1 VVIIFLKEIH
11 HRGTEFTEIAQR
23 LEIFPIQSSAAGLAF
38 MDSLPLHQPYPWR
51 LFWWLLVAEVLAAL
65 AIIPIAKEML
75 GAVVVKLERPAIP
88 LPLLIL
94 IGAVQNLVLLAITLW
109 LGLKL
114 SRRLGLRM
122 PLLEAWVSEKPLPSP
137 QAERGGVRLGNPT
150 PSPSPL
156 AGRGAS
162 APKVRLAPILTSGLL
177 VGLVIGVIILSCLLL
192 LTPRLPNLPF
202 VIAARLPIW
211 KRLLACIYGGVY
223 EELFTRLFLLSVIAW
238 IVNRTW
244 RRPTPPLSNFAFW
257 FANIF
262 SAIAFGLGHLPSA
275 SLFMPIT
282 AIVVI
287 AALLLNGIAG
297 IAFGYLFRTR
307 GLEAAMIAHF
317 TADVVIYVVGAGFVK
332 Q

>member
-1 VVIIFLKEIH
+1 
-11 HRGTEFTEIAQR
+11 
-23 LEIFPIQSSAAGLAF
+23 
-38 MDSLPLHQPYPWR
+38 MNSLPLHQPYPWR
-51 LFWWLLVAEVLAAL
+51 LFWFLLVAEVLAAV
-65 AIIPIAKEML
+65 AIIPIAKDML
-75 GAVVVKLERPAIP
+75 GAVVVKIERLAIP

-94 IGAVQNLVLLAITLW
+94 IGAVQNLALLGITLW

-122 PLLEAWVSEKPLPSP
+122 PLLESFVGEKP
-137 QAERGGVRLGNPT
+137 A
-150 PSPSPL
+150 
-156 AGRGAS
+156 AS
-162 APKVRLAPILTSGLL
+162 VRLAPILASGLL
-177 VGLVIGVIILSCLLL
+177 VGVALGLILVGCLLL
-192 LTPRLPNLPF
+192 LAPRLPNLPF
-202 VIAARLPIW
+202 LIAARLPIW
-211 KRLLACIYGGVY
+211 KRFLACFYGGVY
-223 EELFTRLFLLSVIAW
+223 EELLTRLFLLSTIAW

-244 RRPTPPLSNFAFW
+244 RRPTPQLSNSAFW

-262 SAIAFGLGHLPSA
+262 TAIAFGLGHLPSA

-282 AIVVI
+282 AFVVV

-317 TADVVIYVVGAGFVK
+317 TADFVIYVVGAGFMK

>member
-1 VVIIFLKEIH
+1 
-11 HRGTEFTEIAQR
+11 
-23 LEIFPIQSSAAGLAF
+23 
-38 MDSLPLHQPYPWR
+38 MNSLPLPQAYPWR
-51 LFWWLLVAEVLAAL
+51 LFWFLLVAEVLAAL

-75 GAVVVKLERPAIP
+75 GAVLVKIERPAIP

-94 IGAVQNLVLLAITLW
+94 IGAIQNLALLAITLW

-122 PLLEAWVSEKPLPSP
+122 PLLEAWANEKPLPSP
-137 QAERGGVRLGNPT
+137 QAERGWGRGGRLTNPT

-162 APKVRLAPILTSGLL
+162 GANLRLAPILNSGLL
-177 VGLVIGVIILSCLLL
+177 VGLVVGIIILSCLLL
-192 LTPRLPNLPF
+192 LAPRLPNLPF

-211 KRLLACIYGGVY
+211 KRFLACFYGGVY
-223 EELFTRLFLLSVIAW
+223 EELFTRLFLLSAIAW

-244 RRPTPPLSNFAFW
+244 RRPTPQLSNSAFW

-262 SAIAFGLGHLPSA
+262 TAIAFGLGHLPSA

-282 AIVVI
+282 ALVVV

-317 TADVVIYVVGAGFVK
+317 TADFVIYVVGAGFMK